1 MPHRSHGFSGKQKD
15 CAVGNIIELVP
26 GMKEIRKE
34 LAALREF
41 QAVLLQEGA
50 GTQADM
56 LGAIIVRLEE
66 AVGELMKGRR

>member
-1 MPHRSHGFSGKQKD
+1 M
-15 CAVGNIIELVP
+15 GNIIELVP

-50 GTQADM
+50 GTQADL